1 MMMMMP
7 TENNQQEIWQSQNI
21 AVNLQTNNQS
31 KPKWRKSTA
40 PHQLRSIVPQRET

>member
-21 AVNLQTNNQS
+21 AVNHDYLSCAAT
-31 KPKWRKSTA
+31 
-40 PHQLRSIVPQRET
+40 

>member
-21 AVNLQTNNQS
+21 AVNLQAVNLEGE
-31 KPKWRKSTA
+31 K
-40 PHQLRSIVPQRET
+40 L